1 MPRCRPEPRPRTPHR
16 LPLGRYALQLKPWL
30 DTYSAEQLLVVQ
42 KGDLAD
48 RPRLLLENV
57 SAFLGSP
64 HKYSQDKGE
73 VKGGATKKPKKRD
86 FKGDAQLPE
95 ALKVELEEFFRPHRT
110 RFAELLRDRKIKM
123 TRLTD
128 ASKAVYVA

>member
-1 MPRCRPEPRPRTPHR
+1 M
-16 LPLGRYALQLKPWL
+16 
-30 DTYSAEQLLVVQ
+30 Q